1 MVALRTYVVSWSL
14 HNDINRRP
22 LSTNGAI
29 ATSVVSTIFISW
41 KCSKLLIIFFL
52 SGSYPIS
59 ESMQTLNGVTGE
71 SVLSTT
77 STGYHD
83 DTEYHRLDTA
93 APPSGFYDNNATEFY
108 PVPEHK
114 YRPPLVRMN
123 SGMSRFY
130 YSLNSKTRGLLS
142 KVGSTRGAYS
152 QEGAYCFNVND
163 FQILEKFA

>member
-1 MVALRTYVVSWSL
+1 MGLFWFVQ
-14 HNDINRRP
+14 
-22 LSTNGAI
+22 
-29 ATSVVSTIFISW
+29 SVPFLFLGNIPNFM
-41 KCSKLLIIFFL
+41 FFL

-123 SGMSRFY
+123 SGTSRFY

-142 KVGSTRGAYS
+142 KVGSTRGAYY
-152 QEGAYCFNVND
+152 QQGAYYPCFNIWISLCDN
-163 FQILEKFA
+163 FLFLLCKCWI